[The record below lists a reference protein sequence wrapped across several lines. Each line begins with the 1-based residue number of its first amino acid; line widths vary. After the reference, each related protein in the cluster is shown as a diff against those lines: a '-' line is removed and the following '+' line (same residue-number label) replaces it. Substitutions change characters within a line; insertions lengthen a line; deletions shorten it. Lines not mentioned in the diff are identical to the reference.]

1 MAHRIEYLEK
11 IADFNFVN
19 EYDEKTLDL
28 LTLLSENGYLICE
41 ADRTEQ
47 HYIIAKNP
55 FTE

>member
-1 MAHRIEYLEK
+1 MAHRIECLEK
-11 IADFNFVN
+11 IADLNFAN

-55 FTE
+55 FAE